1 MMTQNRE
8 VPVVLGTAG
17 HIDHG
22 KTTLVKA
29 LTGVDCDRLRD
40 EKRRGITIEL
50 GFAPVTLPGGQVV
63 SIVDV
68 PGHEKFIRQMVA
80 GAAGID
86 GVLFIIAADEG
97 VRAQTREHLDILG
110 LIGVR
115 HGIVV
120 VTKADMVDPDF
131 LDLALEEIR
140 EEIEG
145 TFLKGAEIIPVSA
158 VSGFNLDKLMESI
171 GNMVGKIIPRN
182 SGGGFFMPVDR
193 VFPVKGFGSV
203 VTGTA
208 YRGSV
213 RKDDP
218 LELLPPG
225 LKTEI
230 RSVQVHDVPVETGT
244 GGQRIAMSLGG
255 ISLDEISRGDVLC
268 TPGVFSATERFDVRL
283 SILPSSPEAVEH
295 WQRVRM
301 HLGTAD
307 LLGRVSFFDREK
319 LEPGDTAFA
328 QIVAEEPVVCTRD
341 EAFVIRF
348 YSPLRTIGG
357 GTVVMPLSRRPRGHK
372 EKISHLA
379 FLKKISTAAD
389 TEERFKELSSHMKL
403 LPVREAIS
411 LLQEVPS
418 EFARIAKEADR
429 KGRSIYIET
438 GEGLVI
444 SGEYAR
450 EKLAETKVL
459 LDGMHEKEPENP
471 GMVADV
477 LCRKLFPEIDIKY
490 SKRILD
496 KWVENGEVALDDRRV
511 SIPGFTPRDA
521 SQLGAS
527 GRTILEYCSRREFQP
542 PTLDEISEGTA
553 LSAAEIAR
561 SLEALRAQGQITLAG
576 GEFLVSRNVL
586 EKLVEKLAGA
596 GGDITVASV
605 RDLTGS
611 SRKYV
616 LPMLEMLDSMGITR
630 RVQDKR
636 ILRKTKV

>member
-1 MMTQNRE
+1 MTPNLE
-8 VPVVLGTAG
+8 VPIVLGTAG

-50 GFAPVTLPGGQVV
+50 GFAPITLPGGQIV

-110 LIGVR
+110 LIGVS
-115 HGIVV
+115 HGIVA

-145 TFLKGAEIIPVSA
+145 TFLKGADIIPVSA
-158 VSGFNLDKLMESI
+158 VTGFNLDKLMESI
-171 GNMVGKIIPRN
+171 RAMVSKIRPRD
-182 SGGGFFMPVDR
+182 SSGGFFMPVDR

-213 RKDDP
+213 RKDDH

-230 RSVQVHDVPVETGT
+230 RSVQVHDTPVEVGT
-244 GGQRIAMSLGG
+244 GGQRIALSLGG

-268 TPGVFSATERFDVRL
+268 TPGVFSATARFDVRL
-283 SILPSSPEAVEH
+283 SILSSSPEAVEH
-295 WQRVRM
+295 WQRVRI

-319 LEPGDTAFA
+319 LEPGDNAFA
-328 QIVAEEPVVCTRD
+328 QIVTEEPVVCSRG

-357 GTVVMPLSRRPRGHK
+357 GTVLMPLSRRPRGHK
-372 EKISHLA
+372 GKISHLA
-379 FLKKISTAAD
+379 LLNRFSCAESPD
-389 TEERFKELSSHMKL
+389 ERFEVLSSHMKIL
-403 LPVREAIS
+403 FAREGIN
-411 LLQEVPS
+411 LLQVVS
-418 EFARIAKEADR
+418 DEFVRLAKESDL
-429 KGRSIYIET
+429 KGHSIFIGT
-438 GEGLVI
+438 GEGLVV

-450 EKLAETKVL
+450 EKLAEAKDLVN
-459 LDGMHEKEPENP
+459 GIHENEPESP
-471 GMVADV
+471 GFASDV
-477 LCRKLFPEIDIKY
+477 LCRKLFPEVEMRH

-496 KWVENGEVALDDRRV
+496 RWVEKGELSMDEQRV
-511 SIPGFTPRDA
+511 RIPGFTPRDA
-521 SQLGAS
+521 SQIGAS
-527 GRTILEYCSRREFQP
+527 GRKILEYCSEKEFQP
-542 PTLDEISEGTA
+542 PSIDEISEGTG
-553 LSAAEIAR
+553 LSAEETAR
-561 SLEALRAQGQITLAG
+561 SVEMLRAQGQIMLAG
-576 GEFLVSRNVL
+576 GEFLVSRIIL
-586 EKLVEKLAGA
+586 EKLVESLAGT

>member
-171 GNMVGKIIPRN
+171 GIMVGKISPRN

-218 LELLPPG
+218 LDL
-225 LKTEI
+225 
-230 RSVQVHDVPVETGT
+230 
-244 GGQRIAMSLGG
+244 
-255 ISLDEISRGDVLC
+255 
-268 TPGVFSATERFDVRL
+268 VF
-283 SILPSSPEAVEH
+283 
-295 WQRVRM
+295 
-301 HLGTAD
+301 
-307 LLGRVSFFDREK
+307 
-319 LEPGDTAFA
+319 
-328 QIVAEEPVVCTRD
+328 
-341 EAFVIRF
+341 
-348 YSPLRTIGG
+348 
-357 GTVVMPLSRRPRGHK
+357 
-372 EKISHLA
+372 
-379 FLKKISTAAD
+379 
-389 TEERFKELSSHMKL
+389 
-403 LPVREAIS
+403 
-411 LLQEVPS
+411 
-418 EFARIAKEADR
+418 
-429 KGRSIYIET
+429 
-438 GEGLVI
+438 
-444 SGEYAR
+444 
-450 EKLAETKVL
+450 
-459 LDGMHEKEPENP
+459 
-471 GMVADV
+471 
-477 LCRKLFPEIDIKY
+477 
-490 SKRILD
+490 
-496 KWVENGEVALDDRRV
+496 
-511 SIPGFTPRDA
+511 
-521 SQLGAS
+521 
-527 GRTILEYCSRREFQP
+527 
-542 PTLDEISEGTA
+542 
-553 LSAAEIAR
+553 
-561 SLEALRAQGQITLAG
+561 
-576 GEFLVSRNVL
+576 
-586 EKLVEKLAGA
+586 
-596 GGDITVASV
+596 
-605 RDLTGS
+605 
-611 SRKYV
+611 
-616 LPMLEMLDSMGITR
+616 
-630 RVQDKR
+630 
-636 ILRKTKV
+636 